1 MTRAKTN
8 ELKKALLAYLS
19 ALEIEPAELP
29 PLDNPV
35 DVLVEAL
42 QLGASHPHGF
52 ALLDLSDA
60 PYPGL
65 ASGDPS
71 APWRMQWAIQV
82 AELEAFTCPAMEET
96 LFLVDTLADPDGGH
110 RVYTAED
117 GLRGDL
123 EFDDIASA
131 LNWMAARV
139 KASAGA
145 K

>member
-1 MTRAKTN
+1 MLAVRSPATHGAVTRAKTN

-29 PLDNPV
+29 PLENPV

-82 AELEAFTCPAMEET
+82 AELEAFNGTARP
-96 LFLVDTLADPDGGH
+96 LVTGRRRSTVPML
-110 RVYTAED
+110 
-117 GLRGDL
+117 
-123 EFDDIASA
+123 
-131 LNWMAARV
+131 
-139 KASAGA
+139 
-145 K
+145 